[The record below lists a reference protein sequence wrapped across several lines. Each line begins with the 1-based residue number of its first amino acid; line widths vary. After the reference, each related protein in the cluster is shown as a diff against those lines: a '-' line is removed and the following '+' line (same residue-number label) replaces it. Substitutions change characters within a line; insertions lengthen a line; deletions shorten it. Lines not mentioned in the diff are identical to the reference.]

1 MRTCG
6 LFSKKTSI
14 PRCID
19 IAKEG
24 PLKKLKVGILF
35 GGKSCEHEVSL
46 LSAKNVIDALDKEK
60 YEPVLIGIDKTGAW
74 HIKDPLQYLMHDH
87 DPKQIQLDGPANNV
101 AIATKEGSESFL
113 HTTSPASTSVD
124 VIFPVLHGSYGED
137 GTIQGLLKIANI
149 PFVGADVLGSAIGMD
164 KDVVKRLLKESGI
177 DTAKCIVLKNFEKN
191 LFSYEEV
198 VQKIGL
204 PFFVKPANAGSSV
217 GVVKV
222 KKQEDF
228 IPAITQAFL
237 YDKKI
242 LLEEYIEGREI
253 ECSVLGNNHP
263 IASLPGEIIP
273 HHEFYS
279 YEAKYLDDFGATLE
293 VPAKLDPIISKAVQ
307 ETAIQVFQ
315 VLCCEGM
322 ARVDFFLQKS
332 GRLVVNEINTIPGFT
347 KISMYPKLWQISGLS
362 YSELLDRLIHLALD
376 RHKEELKIQTQYQ
389 TIATLNP

>member
-1 MRTCG
+1 M
-6 LFSKKTSI
+6 
-14 PRCID
+14 
-19 IAKEG
+19 
-24 PLKKLKVGILF
+24 KKLRVGILF

-60 YEPVLIGIDKTGAW
+60 YEPVLIGIDKTGTW
-74 HIKDPLQYLMHDH
+74 HIKDPLQYLMNAH
-87 DPKQIQLDGPANNV
+87 DPKQIQLHGPSNNI
-101 AIATKEGSESFL
+101 AIAPQEGPGSFL
-113 HTTSPASTSVD
+113 HTTSPSSTSVD

-164 KDVVKRLLKESGI
+164 KDVVKRLLKEAGI
-177 DTAKCIVLKNFEKN
+177 DTAKCVVLRKFEKE
-191 LFSYEEV
+191 LISYGEI

-217 GVVKV
+217 GVAKV
-222 KKQEDF
+222 KKEEDF

-242 LLEEYIEGREI
+242 LLEEFIEGREI
-253 ECSVLGNNHP
+253 ECSVLGNDHP
-263 IASLPGEIIP
+263 IASIPGEIIP

-293 VPAKLDPIISKAVQ
+293 VPAKLDLATSKIVQQTAV
-307 ETAIQVFQ
+307 QVFQ

-347 KISMYPKLWQISGLS
+347 KISMYPKLWQVSGLS
-362 YSELLDRLIHLALD
+362 YADLLDRLIHLALD
-376 RHKEELKIQTQYQ
+376 RHSQELKIQTEYQ
-389 TIATLNP
+389 SITTLNPDSLIP